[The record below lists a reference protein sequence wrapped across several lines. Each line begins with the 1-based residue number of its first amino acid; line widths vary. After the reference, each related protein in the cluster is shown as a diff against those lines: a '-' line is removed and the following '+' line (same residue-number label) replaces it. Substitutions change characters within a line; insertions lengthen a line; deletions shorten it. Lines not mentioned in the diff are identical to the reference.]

1 MKVAEIDMFKKHGK
15 AISNVLV
22 VLLVLGA
29 IAAKAQDSGVDSLFR
44 STDLYILLGAM
55 VGLAVIRVCSRKHDK

>member
-1 MKVAEIDMFKKHGK
+1 MRVDEIDILKKHGK
-15 AISNVLV
+15 VISNVLV

-29 IAAKAQDSGVDSLFR
+29 VYVKAQENGADSLFR

-55 VGLAVIRVCSRKHDK
+55 AGLAVIRVYSRNHRK

>member
-1 MKVAEIDMFKKHGK
+1 MDEIDILKKHGK
-15 AISNVLV
+15 VISNVLV

-29 IAAKAQDSGVDSLFR
+29 VYVKAQENGVDSLFR

-55 VGLAVIRVCSRKHDK
+55 AGLGVIRVYSRNHRK

>member
-1 MKVAEIDMFKKHGK
+1 MRVDKIDILKKHGK

-29 IAAKAQDSGVDSLFR
+29 VYTKAQDSGVDSLFR

-55 VGLAVIRVCSRKHDK
+55 VGLAVIRVYNRKRGK

>member
-1 MKVAEIDMFKKHGK
+1 MRVDEIDILKKHGK
-15 AISNVLV
+15 VISNVLV

-29 IAAKAQDSGVDSLFR
+29 IYTKVQDNGVDSLFR

-55 VGLAVIRVCSRKHDK
+55 VGLVVIRMYSRKHDK

>member
-1 MKVAEIDMFKKHGK
+1 MRVDDIDILKKHGK

-29 IAAKAQDSGVDSLFR
+29 VYVKAQESGVDSLFR
-44 STDLYILLGAM
+44 STDLYLLLGAM
-55 VGLAVIRVCSRKHDK
+55 VGLAVIRVYSRNHRK

>member
-1 MKVAEIDMFKKHGK
+1 MRVDEIDILKKHGK

-29 IAAKAQDSGVDSLFR
+29 VYVKAQENGVDSLFR

-55 VGLAVIRVCSRKHDK
+55 VGLLVIRLYSRKHRK